1 MQTSNWMSFAVSF
14 SVVIALLGGLL
25 FLLRRAQSRGLPGIP
40 QRRIRILEAASVAPR
55 QKLVLLRVKD
65 QEILLGVSAQQM
77 TTLATFAADTDE
89 STASS
94 PKAAGSGEGLAP
106 LAKRMADRLKASTS
120 SAAAARD
127 MP

>member
-14 SVVIALLGGLL
+14 SVIIALLGALL
-25 FLLRRAQSRGLPGIP
+25 FLLRRAQSRGLPGVP

-65 QEILLGVSAQQM
+65 QEILLGVSAQQI

-89 STASS
+89 STASA
-94 PKAAGSGEGLAP
+94 PKAAGSGDALGP
-106 LAKRMADRLKASTS
+106 LAQRMAVRLKASTS

>member
-14 SVVIALLGGLL
+14 SVIIALLGALL
-25 FLLRRAQSRGLPGIP
+25 FLLRRAQSRGLPGVP

-65 QEILLGVSAQQM
+65 QEILLGVSAQQI

-89 STASS
+89 STASA
-94 PKAAGSGEGLAP
+94 PKAAGSGDALGP
-106 LAKRMADRLKASTS
+106 LAQRMADRLKASTS

>member
-14 SVVIALLGGLL
+14 SVVIALLGALL

-65 QEILLGVSAQQM
+65 QEILVGVSAQQI
-77 TTLATFAADTDE
+77 TTLATFAADTNE
-89 STASS
+89 SAASA
-94 PKAAGSGEGLAP
+94 PKVADVGDALAP
-106 LAKRMADRLKASTS
+106 LAKRMADRLKGAAGRTAASKDT
-120 SAAAARD
+120 
-127 MP
+127 P